1 MVHLRAVA
9 TVTNE
14 HISGSRIREWSASPS
29 QITRDGG
36 GGANGAH
43 ADVPPPPPPF
53 PPNRTLPLWSSTS
66 DYGLL
71 ASRGHQHA

>member
-1 MVHLRAVA
+1 MSSELMAHLRAVA

-36 GGANGAH
+36 GANGAH
-43 ADVPPPPPPF
+43 ADVPPPLPTQPYAP
-53 PPNRTLPLWSSTS
+53 TLVLNV
-66 DYGLL
+66 GLRPARL
-71 ASRGHQHA
+71 